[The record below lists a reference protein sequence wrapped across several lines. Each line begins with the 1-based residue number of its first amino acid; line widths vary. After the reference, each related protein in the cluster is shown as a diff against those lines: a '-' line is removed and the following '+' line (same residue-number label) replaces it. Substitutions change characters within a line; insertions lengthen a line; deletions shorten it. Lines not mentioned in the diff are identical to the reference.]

1 MKKRLLSAALALAMV
16 LTMLPLGVMPAFA
29 AVTEGTTVTYY
40 AARKVYTGV
49 NSTEADNDP
58 GWYYA
63 TDNKVVKDGKE
74 TSTKVYEEVT
84 SGVIASTG
92 TSGKWYANANAALTA
107 KVNSMKLIDG
117 GSVDLGLATGAA
129 VTIDLNGNDLTL
141 SGSLDNTPKD
151 DTKTACT
158 KLTIQNSVYKDAG
171 TKTWPAVGGTIT
183 ATNQNFEYVAKNT
196 ANSGGPGI
204 TVSNSTDTK
213 ARTLTVTLTDATAG
227 ALKVSSG
234 AAKVTVTGTT
244 KGAAKTDAITVNQAL
259 PTTNMDYGTTT
270 IKVSGGETAAIT
282 LNGKGTITLSDMAVT
297 GAITLYGGKKADVSA
312 TSTSLP
318 KWGGSTTVNVGSQC
332 VTGAITTDT
341 DNEAAMTVNVTNG
354 SGSTDG
360 VDSID
365 FATKGAATTAHTV
378 KVDGGKVGTI
388 KMNAGKLDI
397 LNSSDVGAVTLGEG
411 GKTTA
416 TISGEKTKVT
426 GGIAAIDSKDITLNI
441 SGGLIS
447 GDITLPAGYA
457 KHTITGGKFGKAITE
472 AGWLSSSVKYQII
485 VKDQYIAYTGNFQDC
500 VDAYK
505 SNSDNTISMVGATAT
520 SSVYFVLD
528 APEDAVDDDALKAA
542 AVVVIG
548 TDDSHG
554 ITLPS
559 KINNKTVTTWY
570 IDGDDP
576 KNAGALLKFAA
587 DTIVRATTSA
597 ADNSK
602 IVSVKVSGT
611 DGNNGLSASLAGNN
625 TIQVSGALP
634 AGSSGFVDIK
644 LEVETAIGKKY
655 VVPVAY
661 AVAEK
666 KLVPGT
672 GLPNPF
678 AAGTDNASLQIMGT
692 SLLYPLDGS
701 RVVVSAGSIG
711 TVDFVGGTA
720 VGTVSVSLGTAE
732 KAALKIELDGIT
744 ANFSGSP
751 AVKEAVNKVIAALSQ
766 NQVDNYIR
774 QGRIAAYKDINDVKT
789 NPNENQINEVADY
802 NTLDVDVYLDIRA
815 TAWNKTVG
823 QQSMTLN
830 ITPYYRLNVTTAD
843 GSGML
848 NGEAFYTVKT
858 GSALSMSGL
867 TSEQGDVAIDVSALV
882 GAGNSL
888 LRADWVHHGD
898 YVYKMADDNT
908 FTTKH
913 GFSPFVLSMVDP
925 VASVTAKDGVAPK
938 AYYDNVQT
946 AIDETEEGDTVK
958 LFTVYNKS
966 AETYKFTGKARTI
979 TFDPGIN
986 GSFVP
991 TFSSN
996 NVTADKTNGNV
1007 WTVQLN
1013 EDTTAV
1019 DTASITVAANNSGTA
1034 TASATTAKAGSVVTV
1049 TVTPKAG
1056 FTAST
1061 PTVKTNTGAT
1071 VAVSG
1076 SNGSYTFKVP
1086 AGATGITVTPNY
1098 VTATGLPFTD
1108 VPANAWYFKGVKY
1121 CWDTTR
1127 KGYHLMEGLTS
1138 DQFSPNGSF
1147 TRAQMVQIMYNIK
1160 GRPSVSGLRNP
1171 FSDVS
1176 SSKWYYDAIVWAA
1189 NNGYADGYGDGRFY
1203 PENNVKRD
1211 ELVEFLWKFAGKP
1224 AGVGNLNGY
1233 SDAARVPVWAQNSMR
1248 WAVGYSLLSGQNSV
1262 SLNGVL
1268 SAEATAKRCEVA
1280 VTVMNFDQLALVR

>member
-29 AVTEGTTVTYY
+29 ASPDEGTTVTYY
-40 AARKVYTGV
+40 AARKVYTGA

-63 TDNKVVKDGKE
+63 TDTKVIKDGKE
-74 TSTKVYEEVT
+74 TSTKVYEVVT

-107 KVNSMKLIDG
+107 KVNSMKLIDD
-117 GSVDLGLATGAA
+117 GSVNLGLATGAA
-129 VTIDLNGNDLTL
+129 VTIDLNGNDLTV

-151 DTKTACT
+151 ATKTACT

-227 ALKVSSG
+227 DLEVSSG

-244 KGAAKTDAITVNQAL
+244 KDAAKTGGITVNK

-270 IKVSGGETAAIT
+270 IKVSGGKTGAIV
-282 LNGKGTITLSDMAVT
+282 LNGKGTITLSDMGET
-297 GAITLYGGKKADVSA
+297 DAITLYGGKKADVSD

-332 VTGAITTDT
+332 VTKAITVASG
-341 DNEAAMTVNVTNG
+341 NEAAMTVNVTNG
-354 SGSTDG
+354 SGSTNG
-360 VDSID
+360 VASID
-365 FATKGAATTAHTV
+365 LTGGANTTAHTV
-378 KVDGGKVGTI
+378 KVDGGKVGAI
-388 KMNAGKLDI
+388 SLNAGKLDI

-416 TISGEKTKVT
+416 TISGEKTKVA
-426 GGIAAIDSKDITLNI
+426 GLDGSASKDITLNM
-441 SGGLIS
+441 SNGTMSAALS
-447 GDITLPAGYA
+447 LPSGYA
-457 KHTITGGKFGKAITE
+457 KHSITGGTFKSRITE
-472 AGWLSSSVKYQII
+472 AGWLSNSVKYEIHYYNG
-485 VKDQYIAYTGNFQDC
+485 DNYRYTDSFQDG

-505 SNSDNTISMVGATAT
+505 ANPTGSKNVIGMIGSARDVEVTFI
-520 SSVYFVLD
+520 LD
-528 APEDAVDDDALKAA
+528 APEDAVDPDP
-542 AVVVIG
+542 VVVIK
-548 TDDSHG
+548 TDASHG

-570 IDGDDP
+570 IGDDNTP
-576 KNAGALLKFAA
+576 KNAGSLLKF
-587 DTIVRATTSA
+587 DTSTTVRATTSA

-625 TIQVSGALP
+625 TIQVSGALRDN
-634 AGSSGFVDIK
+634 ASGFMPIV

-655 VVPVAY
+655 NVPVAY

-666 KLVPGT
+666 KLVPDT
-672 GLPNPF
+672 GLPAPF
-678 AAGTDNASLQIMGT
+678 VAGEDNASLQIAGT

-701 RVVVSAGSIG
+701 RIVVSAGSIG
-711 TVDFVGGTA
+711 TVDFENGIA

-744 ANFSGSP
+744 ADFSGSP

-766 NQVDNYIR
+766 TQVDNYIR

-867 TSEQGDVAIDVSALV
+867 TSEQGDVVINAAALV

-888 LRADWVHHGD
+888 TRADWAHHGD
-898 YVYKMADDNT
+898 YVYQVT
-908 FTTKH
+908 GGSFTTKH

-925 VASVTAKDGVAPK
+925 VASVTAEGEATPK
-938 AYYDNVQT
+938 AFYDNVQT

-958 LFTVYNKS
+958 LYTVYNKS

-1034 TASATTAKAGSVVTV
+1034 TASATTAKVGSVVTV

-1056 FTAST
+1056 FRANT

-1076 SNGSYTFKVP
+1076 SNGSYTFTVP

-1108 VPANAWYFKGVKY
+1108 VPANSWYFNGVKY

-1233 SDAARVPVWAQNSMR
+1233 SDAARVPAWAQNSMR

-1280 VTVMNFDQLALVR
+1280 VTVMNFDSLALVR